1 MRLNISALP
10 LMHYADFLFCV
21 KFVHVFT
28 RMNSEHAQNSRRL
41 TWWPHECRLPL
52 PIIGRLL
59 PLREDYT
66 SYWKFNGANIF
77 ILLLVIWKATVASV
91 KSCRY
96 DVLSCRAQLKSS
108 YGWKLW
114 PDLSLYKETKISR
127 HISLC
132 MKSRVSKLSTETGR
146 YKLRSNRQSY
156 TLMGTSRV

>member
-1 MRLNISALP
+1 
-10 LMHYADFLFCV
+10 MHYADFLFCV

-114 PDLSLYKETKISR
+114 PDLSLKKPKHRVISAYVWKVGSVNYLQKPAVTNYDQIDKVT
-127 HISLC
+127 HWWALLEF
-132 MKSRVSKLSTETGR
+132 KG
-146 YKLRSNRQSY
+146 
-156 TLMGTSRV
+156 